1 MTMDATMSQPFDLT
15 AAGFLFDMDG
25 TLVDSTAI
33 VEAIW
38 TEFAPQH
45 GLVATEIISQSH
57 GRQAM
62 DTLAAFLPHLSWAEH
77 RALADGLNAQEE
89 ELLDGIIEIA
99 GASAL
104 MHTLMESGAPVA
116 LVTSAHRQLALSRM
130 SVAGV
135 PLPPVIVTAEDI
147 PRGKPAP
154 DGYLRAAEELG
165 VRASD
170 CLGFE
175 DAELGL
181 LAVIAAGA
189 QPVVIGPH
197 LSTTTT
203 GIPRLTH
210 YKGLTI
216 TREGGRFRIHQ

>member
-1 MTMDATMSQPFDLT
+1 MPNRFDLT

-38 TEFAPQH
+38 TGFAPQH
-45 GLVATEIISQSH
+45 GLVAEEIIVQSH

-62 DTLAAFLPHLSWAEH
+62 DTLAAFLPHLSWAER

-89 ELLDGIIEIA
+89 EMLDGIIEVV
-99 GASAL
+99 GASML
-104 MHTLMESGAPVA
+104 MRGLMDLGAPVA
-116 LVTSAHRQLALSRM
+116 LVTSAHRTLALARM
-130 SVAGV
+130 EAADV
-135 PLPPVIVTAEDI
+135 PLPPVLVTAEDI

-154 DGYLRAAEELG
+154 DGYLRAAELLG
-165 VRASD
+165 VDVSA

-181 LAVIAAGA
+181 QAVIASGA
-189 QPVVIGPH
+189 RAVVIGPYD
-197 LSTTTT
+197 SATTA
-203 GIPRLTH
+203 GLPRLTH
-210 YKGLTI
+210 YDGLAV
-216 TREGGRFRIHQ
+216 EQAGGGYRIHG

>member
-1 MTMDATMSQPFDLT
+1 MDARMTTPFDLT

-38 TEFAPQH
+38 TDFAPRH

-62 DTLAAFLPHLSWAEH
+62 DTLAAFLPHLSRAEH

-89 ELLDGIIEIA
+89 MLLDGIIEIA

-104 MHTLMESGAPVA
+104 MRTLMDSGAPVA

-130 SVAGV
+130 AVAGV
-135 PLPPVIVTAEDI
+135 PLPPVVVTAEDI

-154 DGYLRAAEELG
+154 DGYLLAAAELG
-165 VRASD
+165 IPPTD

-181 LAVIAAGA
+181 RAVIAAGA

-197 LSTTTT
+197 TSATTA

-210 YKGLTI
+210 YTSLEVSRHGDV
-216 TREGGRFRIHQ
+216 FRIRG

>member
-1 MTMDATMSQPFDLT
+1 MTYAFDLT
-15 AAGFLFDMDG
+15 VAGFLFDMDG

-33 VEAIW
+33 VEEIW

-45 GLVATEIISQSH
+45 GLVASEIISQSH

-62 DTLAAFLPHLSWAEH
+62 DTLAHFLPHLSWTEH
-77 RALADGLNAQEE
+77 RALADDLNAQEE
-89 ELLDGIIEIA
+89 VLLDGIIEIA

-104 MHTLMESGAPVA
+104 MRTLMEIGAPVA
-116 LVTSAHRQLALSRM
+116 LVTSAHRQLALARM
-130 SVAGV
+130 AVAGV
-135 PLPPVIVTAEDI
+135 PMPPVVVTAEDI
-147 PRGKPAP
+147 SRGKPAP
-154 DGYLRAAEELG
+154 DGYLRAADLLG
-165 VRASD
+165 VPARD

-197 LSTTTT
+197 VSPTTST
-203 GIPRLTH
+203 IPRLTH
-210 YKGLTI
+210 YDGLTVS
-216 TREGGRFRIHQ
+216 RNGDRFRIRE

>member
-1 MTMDATMSQPFDLT
+1 MSDQFDLT

-38 TEFAPQH
+38 TGFAPQH
-45 GLVATEIISQSH
+45 DLIAEEIIEQSH

-62 DTLAAFLPHLSWAEH
+62 DTLAAFLPHLTWAER

-89 ELLDGIIEIA
+89 EMLDGIIEVA
-99 GASAL
+99 GAAAL
-104 MHTLMESGAPVA
+104 MRTLLDLGAPVA
-116 LVTSAHRQLALSRM
+116 LVTSAHRQLALARM
-130 SVAGV
+130 HAANV
-135 PLPPVIVTAEDI
+135 PLPDVLVTAEDI

-154 DGYLRAAEELG
+154 DGYLRAAELLG
-165 VRASD
+165 VDVTA

-181 LAVIAAGA
+181 QAVIAAGA

-197 LSTTTT
+197 VSPTTSNL
-203 GIPRLTH
+203 PRLTH
-210 YKGLTI
+210 YSDLTVSVI
-216 TREGGRFRIHQ
+216 GKDYRIRG